1 VVLTMEFNKEL
12 VKALANGDKE
22 AQEQIKDLP
31 LTTRMALGTAVDQMR
46 RDENIVPMDSGFSLY
61 EQKKVSQEEQDE
73 LGNALAERNRLL
85 REAEE
90 RKEKIRQ
97 EFIEKEIKAKVERAR
112 AGLAMNDRR

>member
-1 VVLTMEFNKEL
+1 MAEFNQEL

-22 AQEQIKDLP
+22 AHEQIKSLP
-31 LTTRMALGTAVDQMR
+31 LTVRMALGTAVDQLR
-46 RDENIVPMDSGFSLY
+46 RDENIVPMDGGGFSLY
-61 EQKKVSQEEQDE
+61 EQKTSSYSNDEEVA
-73 LGNALAERNRLL
+73 NALAERNRLL

-112 AGLAMNDRR
+112 AGLAMNDR

>member
-1 VVLTMEFNKEL
+1 MSEFNQEL
-12 VKALANGDKE
+12 VRALANGDKE
-22 AQEQIKDLP
+22 AQEQIKGLP

-46 RDENIVPMDSGFSLY
+46 RDENIVPMSNGFSLY
-61 EQKKVSQEEQDE
+61 EKKKVTQEEQDE

-97 EFIEKEIKAKVERAR
+97 EHLEKEIKAKVARAR
-112 AGLAMNDRR
+112 AGLAMSDRR

>member
-1 VVLTMEFNKEL
+1 MTNFNPEL
-12 VKALANGDKE
+12 VKALANGEAE
-22 AQEQIKDLP
+22 AQEQIKNLP
-31 LTTRMALGTAVDQMR
+31 LTVRMSLGMAVDEMR
-46 RDENIVPMDSGFSLY
+46 RNENIVPMNSGFSIY

-90 RKEKIRQ
+90 KREAVRK
-97 EFIEKEIKAKVERAR
+97 EFIEKEIKAKVERSR